1 MTDLTRQ
8 EVDAKIAG
16 LEAKNATSE
25 ARVDARMATFDT
37 SVKTGFA
44 ELRTSFA
51 ELRTDMAAQNGKIQT
66 QMAELRAE
74 MHKSTV
80 DIIKWVIGVGL
91 ASIGAMF
98 TISRMTE
105 KPPVQAAA
113 QPAPIIIT
121 IPQAAAPTTT
131 PAPVPTK

>member
-1 MTDLTRQ
+1 MTDLTRP

-16 LEAKNATSE
+16 LEAKNATCE
-25 ARVDARMATFDT
+25 AKVDARMANFDT
-37 SVKTGFA
+37 SMKTGFA
-44 ELRTSFA
+44 ELR
-51 ELRTDMAAQNGKIQT
+51 RDMAVQNGQIQT

-74 MHKSTV
+74 MHKGTV

-98 TISRMTE
+98 AISRMTE

-121 IPQAAAPTTT
+121 IPQAATPSAT